1 MERIKFINNDLT
13 NDIEK
18 IESFDVPITVKKD
31 YDSNLDYP
39 YILDVE
45 DNSYFYAN
53 ESDQNNDFD
62 LLKSSM
68 PKFSFVEL

>member
-1 MERIKFINNDLT
+1 MDRIKFNNGDLS

-18 IESFDVPITVKKD
+18 IESFDVPICVKKD
-31 YDSNLDYP
+31 FDGNLDYP
-39 YILDVE
+39 YILDVK

-53 ESDQNNDFD
+53 KSDRNNDFD

-68 PKFSFVEL
+68 PEYSFVEL